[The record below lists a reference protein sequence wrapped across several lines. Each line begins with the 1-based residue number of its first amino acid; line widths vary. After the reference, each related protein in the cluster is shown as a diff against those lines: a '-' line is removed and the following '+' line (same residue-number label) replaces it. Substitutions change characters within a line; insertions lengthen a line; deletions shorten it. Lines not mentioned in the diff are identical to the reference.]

1 MIGKIPKH
9 WRIKKLGDVLEIFPT
24 ASYSRSELS
33 DEGEVQYIHYGD
45 IHTKFDSLLEI
56 TDDTL
61 PKISKSKGEKYET
74 IQLGD
79 LVMVDASEDYQ
90 GVGKSTEIIA
100 LSRYNTIAGLHTFLL
115 RDKGEYFYLGYKGYI
130 TMSDYVKKQLYI
142 AATGTK
148 VYSLSKESLK
158 LIQLPIPP
166 LKEQERITK
175 ILLTCDKAIRLTTQ
189 IITQLKQRNQGLAQQ
204 LLMGEKRIKG
214 FENSVW
220 KEVKLGEIGFFFKGK
235 GVFKNKIIDKGFK
248 CLTYGDLYTK
258 YDFVIKDVK
267 SFIDKETTLI
277 SQEIRY
283 GDICFA
289 GSGETLEDIG
299 KCATFID
306 DEIGYAGGDIIV
318 FRTKQNPI
326 TMSYLLNS
334 DIVKKQKT
342 NMGQG
347 HSVVHIYSSQLEKL
361 EVSLPSIAEQ
371 NAIAQILDTAHQ
383 ELKLYEQKLQ
393 LLQAQKKTLMQ
404 KLLTGEVLTV
414 K

>member
-1 MIGKIPKH
+1 MITNIPKH
-9 WRIKKLGDVLEIFPT
+9 WKIKKLGDVLEIFPT

-33 DEGEVQYIHYGD
+33 DEGEMQYIHYGD

-56 TDDTL
+56 TDNTL

-90 GVGKSTEIIA
+90 GVGKSTEVIA

-115 RDKGEYFYLGYKGYI
+115 RDKGKYFCLGYKGYI

-166 LKEQERITK
+166 LEEQEKIAE
-175 ILLTCDKAIRLTTQ
+175 ILLSCDKAIRLTTQ

-204 LLMGEKRIKG
+204 LLTGEKRVKG

-220 KEVKLGEIGFFFKGK
+220 KEVRLGEICKITTGKLDANEMVPNGKYRFYTCAKDYFYINKYAFDTEALLISGNGAYVGYVHYYKGK
-235 GVFKNKIIDKGFK
+235 FNAYQR
-248 CLTYGDLYTK
+248 TYVLD
-258 YDFVIKDVK
+258 
-267 SFIDKETTLI
+267 SFIENIRFIKHFLDKNLKKRISNEKMEGNTPYIILSTLSEMLI
-277 SQEIRY
+277 
-283 GDICFA
+283 
-289 GSGETLEDIG
+289 
-299 KCATFID
+299 
-306 DEIGYAGGDIIV
+306 
-318 FRTKQNPI
+318 
-326 TMSYLLNS
+326 
-334 DIVKKQKT
+334 
-342 NMGQG
+342 
-347 HSVVHIYSSQLEKL
+347 H
-361 EVSLPSIAEQ
+361 LPSLKEQ

-404 KLLTGEVLTV
+404 KLLTGEVLTI
-414 K
+414 KK

>member
-1 MIGKIPKH
+1 MIANIPKH
-9 WRIKKLGDVLEIFPT
+9 WKIKKLGDVLEIFPT

-33 DEGEVQYIHYGD
+33 DEGEMQYIHYGD

-56 TDDTL
+56 TDNTL

-90 GVGKSTEIIA
+90 GVGKSTEVIA
-100 LSRYNTIAGLHTFLL
+100 LSRYDTIAGLHTFLL
-115 RDKGEYFYLGYKGYI
+115 RDKGEYFCLGYKGYI

-166 LKEQERITK
+166 LKEQEKITE
-175 ILLTCDKAIRLTTQ
+175 ILLSCDKAIRLTTQ

-204 LLMGEKRIKG
+204 LLTGEKSNYKAIGKYIKEISNRNSILQVKKVLSVTNSKG
-214 FENSVW
+214 FINQSEQFGRELASSDVSNYKIVS
-220 KEVKLGEIGFFFKGK
+220 KGQFAYNPSRVNV
-235 GVFKNKIIDKGFK
+235 GSIDLLQDSEMGI
-248 CLTYGDLYTK
+248 LSPMY
-258 YDFVIKDVK
+258 
-267 SFIDKETTLI
+267 
-277 SQEIRY
+277 
-283 GDICFA
+283 
-289 GSGETLEDIG
+289 
-299 KCATFID
+299 
-306 DEIGYAGGDIIV
+306 IV
-318 FRTKQNPI
+318 FETKEDH
-326 TMSYLLNS
+326 LLSKFLYYHLKSNS
-334 DIVKKQKT
+334 FLVRIPTYVQGSVRDTLSFKALSEMEFFIPNIEKQKKVT
-342 NMGQG
+342 
-347 HSVVHIYSSQLEKL
+347 K
-361 EVSLPSIAEQ
+361 
-371 NAIAQILDTAHQ
+371 ILDTAHQ

-414 K
+414 KK

>member
-1 MIGKIPKH
+1 MTAKIPKH
-9 WRIKKLGDVLEIFPT
+9 WKIKKLGDVLEIFPT

-33 DEGEVQYIHYGD
+33 DEGEMQYIHYGD

-56 TDDTL
+56 TDNTL

-90 GVGKSTEIIA
+90 GVGKSTEVIA

-115 RDKGEYFYLGYKGYI
+115 RDKGKYFCLGYKGYI

-166 LKEQERITK
+166 LEEQEKIAE
-175 ILLTCDKAIRLTTQ
+175 ILLSCDKAIRLTTQ

-204 LLMGEKRIKG
+204 LLTGEKRVKG

-220 KEVKLGEIGFFFKGK
+220 KEVRLGEICKITTGKLDANEMVPNGKYRFYTCAKDYFYINKYAFDTEALLISGNGAYVGYVHYYKGK
-235 GVFKNKIIDKGFK
+235 FNAYQR
-248 CLTYGDLYTK
+248 TYVLD
-258 YDFVIKDVK
+258 
-267 SFIDKETTLI
+267 SFIENIRFIKHFLDKNLKKRISNEKMEGNTPYIILSTLSEMLI
-277 SQEIRY
+277 
-283 GDICFA
+283 
-289 GSGETLEDIG
+289 
-299 KCATFID
+299 
-306 DEIGYAGGDIIV
+306 
-318 FRTKQNPI
+318 
-326 TMSYLLNS
+326 
-334 DIVKKQKT
+334 
-342 NMGQG
+342 
-347 HSVVHIYSSQLEKL
+347 H
-361 EVSLPSIAEQ
+361 LPSLKEQ

-404 KLLTGEVLTV
+404 KLLTGEVLTI
-414 K
+414 KK

>member
-1 MIGKIPKH
+1 MTAKIPKH
-9 WRIKKLGDVLEIFPT
+9 WKIKKLGDVLEIFPT

-33 DEGEVQYIHYGD
+33 DEGEIQYIHYGD

-61 PKISKSKGEKYET
+61 PKISKSKGEKYE
-74 IQLGD
+74 IILLGD

-90 GVGKSTEIIA
+90 GVGKSTEVIA

-115 RDKGEYFYLGYKGYI
+115 RDKGEYFCLGYKGYI

-166 LKEQERITK
+166 LKEQEKIAE
-175 ILLTCDKAIRLTTQ
+175 ILLSCDKAIRLTTQ

-204 LLMGEKRIKG
+204 LLTGEKRVKG
-214 FENSVW
+214 FENSIW
-220 KEVKLGEIGFFFKGK
+220 KSYSISEICKIGRGRVISAKYISENKGIYPVYSSQTQNE
-235 GVFKNKIIDKGFK
+235 GVFGKIN
-248 CLTYGDLYTK
+248 T
-258 YDFVIKDVK
+258 YDFEGEYITWTTDGVNAGTVSFREGKFNCTNVCGTLKVINVNNFSHKFLAYKLATIAFQYV
-267 SFIDKETTLI
+267 SYTL
-277 SQEIRY
+277 
-283 GDICFA
+283 A
-289 GSGETLEDIG
+289 NPKLMNNTM
-299 KCATFID
+299 
-306 DEIGYAGGDIIV
+306 GDIII
-318 FRTKQNPI
+318 NLPEI
-326 TMSYLLNS
+326 T
-334 DIVKKQKT
+334 
-342 NMGQG
+342 
-347 HSVVHIYSSQLEKL
+347 
-361 EVSLPSIAEQ
+361 EQ

-404 KLLTGEVLTV
+404 KLLTGEVLTI

>member
-1 MIGKIPKH
+1 MIANIPKH
-9 WRIKKLGDVLEIFPT
+9 WKIKKLGEIGKVKMCKRIFKDQTNKDSNGIPFYKIGTFGGIPDAFISKELYNEYKNKYPYPKKGDVLISAAGTIGRLVVFDGTP
-24 ASYSRSELS
+24 SYFQDSNIIWIEN
-33 DEGEVQYIHYGD
+33 DEN
-45 IHTKFDSLLEI
+45 
-56 TDDTL
+56 
-61 PKISKSKGEKYET
+61 
-74 IQLGD
+74 
-79 LVMVDASEDYQ
+79 
-90 GVGKSTEIIA
+90 IA
-100 LSRYNTIAGLHTFLL
+100 LNKYLYHLYSNVKWKTTEGGIVSRLYNA
-115 RDKGEYFYLGYKGYI
+115 D
-130 TMSDYVKKQLYI
+130 V
-142 AATGTK
+142 
-148 VYSLSKESLK
+148 ESLE
-158 LIQLPIPP
+158 LPIPP
-166 LKEQERITK
+166 LKEQEKIAE
-175 ILLTCDKAIRLTTQ
+175 ILLSCDKVIRLTTQ

-204 LLMGEKRIKG
+204 LLTGEKRVKG

-220 KEVKLGEIGFFFKGK
+220 KEVRLGEIGFFFKGK
-235 GVFKNKIIDKGFK
+235 GVSKNKIIDKGFK

-258 YDFVIKDVK
+258 YNFVIKDVK
-267 SFIDKETTLI
+267 SFIDKETALI

-361 EVSLPSIAEQ
+361 EVSLPSLTEQ
-371 NAIAQILDTAHQ
+371 NAIAQILNTTHQ

-404 KLLTGEVLTV
+404 KLLTGEVLTLA
-414 K
+414 

>member
-1 MIGKIPKH
+1 MTAKIPKH
-9 WRIKKLGDVLEIFPT
+9 WKIKKLGDVLEIFPT

-33 DEGEVQYIHYGD
+33 DEGEMQYIHYGD

-61 PKISKSKGEKYET
+61 PKISKNKGEKYET

-90 GVGKSTEIIA
+90 GVGKSTEVIA
-100 LSRYNTIAGLHTFLL
+100 LSRYDTIAGLHTFLL
-115 RDKGEYFYLGYKGYI
+115 RDKGEYFCLGYKGYI

-166 LKEQERITK
+166 LKEQEKIAE
-175 ILLTCDKAIRLTTQ
+175 ILLSCDKAIRLTTQ

-204 LLMGEKRIKG
+204 LLTGEKRVKG
-214 FENSVW
+214 FEKSVW
-220 KEVKLGEIGFFFKGK
+220 KEVRLGEICKITAGKLDANEMVPNGKYRFYTCAKDYFYINKYAFDTEALLISGNGAYVGYVHYYKGK
-235 GVFKNKIIDKGFK
+235 FNAYQR
-248 CLTYGDLYTK
+248 TYVLD
-258 YDFVIKDVK
+258 
-267 SFIDKETTLI
+267 SFIENIRFIKHFLDKNLKKRISNEKMEGNTPYIILSTLSEMLI
-277 SQEIRY
+277 
-283 GDICFA
+283 
-289 GSGETLEDIG
+289 
-299 KCATFID
+299 
-306 DEIGYAGGDIIV
+306 
-318 FRTKQNPI
+318 
-326 TMSYLLNS
+326 
-334 DIVKKQKT
+334 
-342 NMGQG
+342 
-347 HSVVHIYSSQLEKL
+347 H
-361 EVSLPSIAEQ
+361 LPSLTEQ

-404 KLLTGEVLTV
+404 KLLTGEVLTLG
-414 K
+414 